1 MPPGAARFGPWPPG
15 HALVTGGSSGIG
27 LALARDLASAGARVS
42 LLARDPARLAA
53 AAEPIGALALP
64 ADVRDA
70 AAVAAAVA
78 AAEARHGPVELVV
91 ASAGA
96 VRAGRFED
104 LGADAHRMLMEINYL
119 GVVETLRAVLPAM
132 RARGRGRALIL
143 GSAAGLAGLPGYSAY
158 APTKFALRGLAEALR
173 AECRPDGV
181 LVAIAHPPDVETP
194 QLVAERAERPP
205 ETAALAG
212 AARVMSAPAVAGT
225 LLRGLERGRAEIP
238 VGAGVWALQRLVP
251 AVRPLFDLWID
262 AAARRARRGGR

>member
-1 MPPGAARFGPWPPG
+1 VARFGPWPPA

-27 LALARDLASAGARVS
+27 LALARRLAAAGARVS

-53 AAEPIGALALP
+53 AADPLGALALP
-64 ADVRDA
+64 ADVRDPAALA
-70 AAVAAAVA
+70 AALER
-78 AAEARHGPVELVV
+78 AEAAQGPLDLVI

-104 LGADAHRMLMEINYL
+104 LGAEAHRELIETNYL
-119 GVVETLRAVLPAM
+119 GVVETLRAALPPM

-194 QLVAERAERPP
+194 QLAAERAERPP

-212 AARVMSAPAVAGT
+212 AARVLPPDAVARA
-225 LLRGLERGRAEIP
+225 LLRGLAKNRSDIP
-238 VGAGVWALQRLVP
+238 VGAGAWALQRLVP
-251 AVRPLFDLWID
+251 AIRPLFDRWID
-262 AAARRARRGGR
+262 RTAARARRDGGGEGD